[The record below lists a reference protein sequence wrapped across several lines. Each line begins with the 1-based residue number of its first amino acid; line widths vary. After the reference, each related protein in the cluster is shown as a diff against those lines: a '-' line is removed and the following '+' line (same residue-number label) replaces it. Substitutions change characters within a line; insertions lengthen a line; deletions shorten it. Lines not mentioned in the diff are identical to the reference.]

1 MAFMSSDPGPY
12 ITQWLQTATGKNVIC
27 QKAMLQ
33 DRLMFTCAR
42 CGQSLTTTTSA
53 VKTDGTVD
61 YGLQEF
67 VKIHA
72 HKGGHKDA
80 TIINTPTGQL
90 KQVVDPNTG
99 EMKLVPIDYELHKG
113 GIPMTADFKKIDLKP
128 EKEQQI
134 KAKID
139 AYNQMMEKALDDKA
153 LAAKIAELQS
163 SDKEKAK
170 ENYDKLPAFKPL
182 PMKGGGMIHP
192 FNAGDILN
200 DNSMD
205 SIEPLEMDGNGGPW
219 NPKTDVDAELAKTKA
234 VENILKIK
242 VLQQAIKDQQAKLLG
257 QHQGTTTQTVTPA
270 KKDKVLEQPVGRKFR

>member
-1 MAFMSSDPGPY
+1 MAFMSSDPWPY
-12 ITQWLQTATGKNVIC
+12 ITQWIQTATGGNVIC
-27 QKAMLQ
+27 RKAVLQ
-33 DRLMFTCAR
+33 DRLMFTCAI

-61 YGLQEF
+61 YEGDIQGVGTYGLQEF

-139 AYNQMMEKALDDKA
+139 AYNQM
-153 LAAKIAELQS
+153 
-163 SDKEKAK
+163 
-170 ENYDKLPAFKPL
+170 
-182 PMKGGGMIHP
+182 
-192 FNAGDILN
+192 
-200 DNSMD
+200 
-205 SIEPLEMDGNGGPW
+205 
-219 NPKTDVDAELAKTKA
+219 
-234 VENILKIK
+234 
-242 VLQQAIKDQQAKLLG
+242 
-257 QHQGTTTQTVTPA
+257 
-270 KKDKVLEQPVGRKFR
+270 KDKVLEQPVGRKFR

>member
-1 MAFMSSDPGPY
+1 MAFMSSNPEVY
-12 ITQWLQTATGKNVIC
+12 VTQWLETATKGRVYC
-27 QKAMLQ
+27 VKAMFQNRLQ
-33 DRLMFTCAR
+33 FVCSTCD
-42 CGQSLTTTTSA
+42 QSLTTTTDA
-53 VKTDGTVD
+53 VKSDGTVD

-72 HKGGHKDA
+72 HEGGHKDA

-90 KQVVDPNTG
+90 KHVVDPNTG

-113 GIPMTADFKKIDLKP
+113 GIPMTAIFKKIDLKP

-153 LAAKIAELQS
+153 LAAKIAKLQS

-170 ENYDKLPAFKPL
+170 ENYDKLPAFNPL

-200 DNSMD
+200 DTSMD

-242 VLQQAIKDQQAKLLG
+242 LLQQAIKDQQAKPLG

>member
-1 MAFMSSDPGPY
+1 MSSDPGPY
-12 ITQWLQTATGKNVIC
+12 ITQWLSTATGKNVIC

-42 CGQSLTTTTSA
+42 CDQSLTTTTSV

-90 KQVVDPNTG
+90 KQVVDPNTW

-139 AYNQMMEKALDDKA
+139 AYNQMMEK
-153 LAAKIAELQS
+153 
-163 SDKEKAK
+163 
-170 ENYDKLPAFKPL
+170 
-182 PMKGGGMIHP
+182 
-192 FNAGDILN
+192 
-200 DNSMD
+200 
-205 SIEPLEMDGNGGPW
+205 
-219 NPKTDVDAELAKTKA
+219 
-234 VENILKIK
+234 
-242 VLQQAIKDQQAKLLG
+242 
-257 QHQGTTTQTVTPA
+257 
-270 KKDKVLEQPVGRKFR
+270 DKVLEQPVGRKFR

>member
-1 MAFMSSDPGPY
+1 MAFMSYDPGPY

-113 GIPMTADFKKIDLKP
+113 GIPVTADFKKIDLKP

-153 LAAKIAELQS
+153 LAAKIAELQY

-192 FNAGDILN
+192 FKVGWLGRAGVPAD
-200 DNSMD
+200 
-205 SIEPLEMDGNGGPW
+205 NGGPW
-219 NPKTDVDAELAKTKA
+219 NPETDVDAELAKTKA
-234 VENILKIK
+234 VENILKIR

-257 QHQGTTTQTVTPA
+257 QHQGTTTPTVTPA